1 MALFMRAAAPQTR
14 GEPGAGGDHHGAHQG
29 HQGLLPRCRPP
40 RGWPDDGRRGVRRG
54 EGNPRRASAEAGG
67 RGRPPLGT
75 YGEAASAGGMGRP
88 RRHNR
93 RPARAHDATLD
104 GLEKLRQ
111 PAVGLHGLHHGVGR
125 VRLHMERFRM
135 EALDGARPRLC
146 PAPPWKSPPQ
156 SRARPP
162 PPPSPPGGAPTRPL
176 LGRAGLSRSAE
187 GLAWAQCRRAR
198 MASTSAFAL
207 GPIPR
212 IPAPCSRRA
221 RRRRGGRVRL
231 RGQPAEPPPP
241 APQAHPPVPVR
252 RLGGRTLPAVRR
264 GCPQNRARPPLAS
277 GNPMRGPRGR
287 RSAGVVAPALRRLR
301 RLRPWRAPGAGVGA
315 ARLPTA
321 RRRRAGPP
329 RPPWSRP
336 GQVPPV
342 LSSAGAP

>member
-1 MALFMRAAAPQTR
+1 MELGPGFAQRLLGSPHRSRALGRRRRRRRREARQLGLFL
-14 GEPGAGGDHHGAHQG
+14 GEPG
-29 HQGLLPRCRPP
+29 
-40 RGWPDDGRRGVRRG
+40 
-54 EGNPRRASAEAGG
+54 
-67 RGRPPLGT
+67 
-75 YGEAASAGGMGRP
+75 
-88 RRHNR
+88 
-93 RPARAHDATLD
+93 
-104 GLEKLRQ
+104 
-111 PAVGLHGLHHGVGR
+111 
-125 VRLHMERFRM
+125 
-135 EALDGARPRLC
+135 
-146 PAPPWKSPPQ
+146 
-156 SRARPP
+156 SRARPRDWP
-162 PPPSPPGGAPTRPL
+162 GPNAGAPAWLRRRPLPLAPSPASPPLAPVGP
-176 LGRAGLSRSAE
+176 AE
-187 GLAWAQCRRAR
+187 GE
-198 MASTSAFAL
+198 
-207 GPIPR
+207 
-212 IPAPCSRRA
+212 
-221 RRRRGGRVRL
+221 GGRVRL